1 MNWEFTSTDWNLVI
15 AAVTAF
21 GGLAAAYAAFL
32 SRQTAAKSL
41 QLQSRMNAYESLKN
55 CAERANGYA
64 KGKQGSDWTF
74 HDGANIVR
82 SLRQAMKIIQDYSE
96 YSDNK
101 EREELKEYF
110 INQINMELFEE
121 LNHQNAPGAFF
132 KGTGDSSVEVNI
144 YEQWKDIVSFFNLMV
159 ATDADLADSRS
170 E

>member
-1 MNWEFTSTDWNLVI
+1 MNWEFTSAVWNMAI
-15 AAVTAF
+15 AAITAL

-32 SRQTAAKSL
+32 SRQTATKSL

-96 YSDNK
+96 YSDDK
-101 EREELKEYF
+101 ESEELKEYF

-121 LNHQNAPGAFF
+121 LNCNDAPGALFQG
-132 KGTGDSSVEVNI
+132 KGKSSIDSKI
-144 YEQWKDIVSFFNLMV
+144 YDQWNDAIVFFNLMI
-159 ATDADLADSRS
+159 ATDADLAS
-170 E
+170 

>member
-1 MNWEFTSTDWNLVI
+1 MNWEFTSADWNMAI

-21 GGLAAAYAAFL
+21 GGLAAAYTAFL
-32 SRQTAAKSL
+32 SRQTATKSL
-41 QLQSRMNAYESLKN
+41 QLHSRMNAYESLKN

-121 LNHQNAPGAFF
+121 LNHNDAPRALF
-132 KGTGDSSVEVNI
+132 KGKGDWDAAVEL
-144 YEQWKDIVSFFNLMV
+144 KDHWDDAINFFSLMI
-159 ATDADLADSRS
+159 ATDADLAD
-170 E
+170 

>member
-1 MNWEFTSTDWNLVI
+1 MNWEFASAEWNIVI
-15 AAVTAF
+15 AAITAF

-32 SRQTAAKSL
+32 SRQTATKSL

-96 YSDNK
+96 CSDDK
-101 EREELKEYF
+101 ESEELKEYF

-121 LNHQNAPGAFF
+121 LNHNNAPGALFQG
-132 KGTGDSSVEVNI
+132 KGESSTVSKI
-144 YEQWKDIVSFFNLMV
+144 YDQWNEAIAFFNLMI
-159 ATDADLADSRS
+159 ATNADLAS
-170 E
+170 

>member
-1 MNWEFTSTDWNLVI
+1 MNWGFTSADLNMAI
-15 AAVTAF
+15 AAITAF

-32 SRQTAAKSL
+32 SRQTATKSL

-82 SLRQAMKIIQDYSE
+82 CLRQAMKVIQDYSV
-96 YSDNK
+96 YNDDN
-101 EREELKEYF
+101 ESEELKEYF

-121 LNHQNAPGAFF
+121 LNCQDTPDALF
-132 KGTGDSSVEVNI
+132 KGKGNWSAGVKI
-144 YEQWKDIVSFFNLMV
+144 YKQWNDAIVFFNLMI
-159 ATDADLADSRS
+159 ATDADLAD
-170 E
+170 

>member
-1 MNWEFTSTDWNLVI
+1 
-15 AAVTAF
+15 
-21 GGLAAAYAAFL
+21 
-32 SRQTAAKSL
+32 
-41 QLQSRMNAYESLKN
+41 
-55 CAERANGYA
+55 
-64 KGKQGSDWTF
+64 
-74 HDGANIVR
+74 
-82 SLRQAMKIIQDYSE
+82 MKIIQDYSE

-121 LNHQNAPGAFF
+121 LNHQDAPGAFF

-144 YEQWKDIVSFFNLMV
+144 YEQWEDIVAFFNLMV

>member
-1 MNWEFTSTDWNLVI
+1 MNWDFTSAGWNIAI
-15 AAVTAF
+15 AAISAF

-32 SRQTAAKSL
+32 SRQTATKSL

-82 SLRQAMKIIQDYSE
+82 SLRQAMKIIQDYS
-96 YSDNK
+96 DG
-101 EREELKEYF
+101 RESGELKEYF

-121 LNHQNAPGAFF
+121 INYNDTPDALF
-132 KGTGDSSVEVNI
+132 KGKGDWSAGVKL
-144 YEQWKDIVSFFNLMV
+144 YEQWNDVIKFFNLMV
-159 ATDADLADSRS
+159 VTDADLAD
-170 E
+170 